1 MLRQIAR
8 LGHAIPALSSRAV
21 ALAVYA
27 SATNDLV
34 PAREAGFEGVAC
46 VDDAA
51 RALELYCDLWDAT
64 GLAWTRQWCEGLLD
78 FVLGMQDAD
87 GRWVNFVR
95 DWKGTLNVEARTS
108 LAGGDFWQ
116 ARAMLS
122 LARASATLDDPRI
135 AGALRRGLPHIV
147 ENPAPPDVRSLQILA
162 VLAMSGEDHEQ
173 GFRPLLSSWCDELVA
188 CAEGGVLMN
197 SVMERGEP
205 HLWAHFQEAALADAS
220 TYLKRPDLLVAARRS
235 ADALFPDVIRSGFDR
250 SLTSPIDVATSTDVM
265 TRLAKA
271 SGDAKYA
278 VLADQA
284 REWFHGRNP
293 AGAPVYDR
301 RVGRVADG
309 IDDGILNLNSG
320 AESNI
325 VGAQALLA
333 EVTILA
339 RSLSV
344 REVSAP
350 SSTKDVHG
358 E

>member
-8 LGHAIPALSSRAV
+8 LGHAIPAISERAIAV
-21 ALAVYA
+21 AVYA

-64 GLAWTRQWCEGLLD
+64 GLAWTRQWCEGFLD
-78 FVLGMQDAD
+78 FVLGMQGAD
-87 GRWVNFVR
+87 GRWVNFIR
-95 DWKGTLNVEARTS
+95 DWEGTLNVEARTS
-108 LAGGDFWQ
+108 VAGGDFWQ
-116 ARAMLS
+116 ARAMSS
-122 LARASATLDDPRI
+122 LARAAATLDDPRI
-135 AGALRRGLPHIV
+135 EGALRLGLPHIV
-147 ENPAPPDVRSLQILA
+147 QNSVPPDVRSLQILT

-205 HLWAHFQEAALADAS
+205 HLWAHFQESALADAS

-235 ADALFPDVIRSGFDR
+235 ADALFCDVIRSGFDR
-250 SLTSPIDVATSTDVM
+250 SLTSPIDVATSIDVM

-301 RVGRVADG
+301 RVGRVTDG
-309 IDDGILNLNSG
+309 IDDGRVSLNSG

-325 VGAQALLA
+325 VGAQALLG
-333 EVTILA
+333 EVKILA
-339 RSLSV
+339 RALSV
-344 REVSAP
+344 REVRAP
-350 SSTKDVHG
+350 SFAKDRHG